1 MLVSL
6 AVVALAG
13 AAATGRAALL
23 AAACRS
29 RDAPSCGSAG
39 RSRAAYGCVQ
49 AIQHSQWRTNGRVCK
64 CTRKG
69 LRACGTACAAP
80 ISSFATTRSL
90 ATGVLLQQRAQMGLY
105 KHQLPAHWL
114 WQQQLCACHR
124 VYVRPQA
131 RRKRLS
137 ETLLTSHRSPNSATP
152 AGNAARRSAAPWHW
166 AALPLLPHLAFG
178 CFAPHMARTRGASG
192 ELSIYLFYLLYL
204 FYTPARA
211 SCRAACGAGCPRP
224 PLCAA
229 AVDAGR

>member
-1 MLVSL
+1 M
-6 AVVALAG
+6 ALAMAAL
-13 AAATGRAALL
+13 AAAAVAGRAALPL
-23 AAACRS
+23 AACRPRRALS
-29 RDAPSCGSAG
+29 RGSAG
-39 RSRAAYGCVQ
+39 RSRAASACVQ
-49 AIQHSQWRTNGRVCK
+49 AIQRSQWRTNGRACQ
-64 CTRKG
+64 CTRMA
-69 LRACGTACAAP
+69 LRPGGKACAAP
-80 ISSFATTRSL
+80 IPSFATARGL
-90 ATGVLLQQRAQMGLY
+90 AACVLLQQLAQMQLH
-105 KHQLPAHWL
+105 KHQLPAQRL
-114 WQQQLCACHR
+114 WQQQLCACQR

-137 ETLLTSHRSPNSATP
+137 ETLLTSHRSPNSAVP
-152 AGNAARRSAAPWHW
+152 ARNAARKSAAPWHW

-178 CFAPHMARTRGASG
+178 CFAPRMARARGASG